1 MNTKAAEMTEAIQKM
16 AVELLAK
23 SPAGE
28 GMCLIGGFRYR
39 LLDASCRRSVD
50 LDYHWPGDLDK
61 KQAELVALFRKK
73 LLPLIRDR
81 LGYDG
86 SVSAAAG
93 PEADSAFVKTVEIAV
108 WQADGPL
115 GRVTV
120 PLDITRILCT
130 DKPVVRTVDGVVYLS
145 ASDADMVESKV
156 VALFARAHLAER
168 DLVDIFLFQD
178 KFVPDSVRRVREKLL
193 KAAVMEDAVSRA
205 LGKMAA
211 DRAVHVR
218 NINGIVSGQL
228 EPQAAAHIRKAGGAG
243 MIFDQGMDLLEKR
256 LELKTGG

>member
-1 MNTKAAEMTEAIQKM
+1 MKANEPDVTEAIQRM
-16 AVELLAK
+16 AVELVAK

-50 LDYHWPGDLDK
+50 LDYHWPGDLEK

-73 LLPLIRDR
+73 LLPLIRER
-81 LGYDG
+81 LGCDG
-86 SVSAAAG
+86 SVSAATG
-93 PEADSAFVKTVEIAV
+93 PEADSAFVKTVEVAA
-108 WQADGPL
+108 WQTGGPL

-120 PLDITRILCT
+120 PLDITRIVCL
-130 DKPVVRTVDGVVYLS
+130 DPPVVRTVDGVVYLS

-168 DLVDIFLFQD
+168 DLVDVFLFQG
-178 KFVPDSVRRVREKLL
+178 KLVADSARRVREKLR
-193 KAAVMEDAVSRA
+193 KAAVTDDAMSRA

-228 EPQAAAHIRKAGGAG
+228 EPSAAAHIRKAGGAG
-243 MIFDQGMDLLEKR
+243 MIFDHVMDLLEKR
-256 LELKTGG
+256 LELKAGG